1 MNHRVQVD
9 AICVSADVLN
19 TTLPLRR
26 VLSVRLQVIEFD
38 VARTFGGL
46 LGKWRHWPRESQ
58 TPWTCAQC
66 RTIISTNAG
75 SFARGWLLWLLPCF
89 SNFGRLVNLPML
101 FLRTSYGACANGV
114 ANSNDFVP
122 ATCDSFRRFAS
133 ISLAMRTDFS
143 GIRSMLSSALC
154 DGRCVATA
162 AWSTLSRKSASGV
175 CKGHRGRDN
184 SASC

>member
-26 VLSVRLQVIEFD
+26 VLSVRLQVLEFD

-46 LGKWRHWPRESQ
+46 LGEMAALAQRVADSL
-58 TPWTCAQC
+58 AQC

-75 SFARGWLLWLLPCF
+75 SFARGWLLWLLPHF
-89 SNFGRLVNLPML
+89 SNFERLVNLPML
-101 FLRTSYGACANGV
+101 FLRTSYGLCTNGV

-143 GIRSMLSSALC
+143 GSRSMLSSALC
-154 DGRCVATA
+154 DGRCEATA
-162 AWSTLSRKSASGV
+162 AWFTLSRKSASGV
-175 CKGHRGRDN
+175 LQR
-184 SASC
+184 S